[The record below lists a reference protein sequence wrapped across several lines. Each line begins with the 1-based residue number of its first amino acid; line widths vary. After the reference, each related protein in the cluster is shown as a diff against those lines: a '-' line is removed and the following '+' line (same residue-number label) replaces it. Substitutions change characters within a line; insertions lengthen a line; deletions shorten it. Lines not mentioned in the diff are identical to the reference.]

1 MIAKR
6 FHSRANSRDRSGS
19 RLEIRSRPFPPS
31 RDGRTTQDQAAASTA
46 LQTVSATRTLIALL
60 FAPLAWLAQL
70 GIAELV
76 LGQGCLKNATAGGPV
91 FVVLAMPW
99 TPTSLAVASLA
110 CLVFGGLG
118 GWVAWRNL
126 LRTAQISWRFPT
138 ALRGTRAERDW
149 FVSRVCALSSTMF
162 VLGLMTTDIAM
173 LLITPCSIW

>member
-1 MIAKR
+1 MTANR
-6 FHSRANSRDRSGS
+6 FHSRADSRDRSGS
-19 RLEIRSRPFPPS
+19 RAGNRSRPFLPS
-31 RDGRTTQDQAAASTA
+31 RDGRAMHDQPAAPATV
-46 LQTVSATRTLIALL
+46 QTVSATRTLIALL

-76 LGQGCLKNATAGGPV
+76 LGQGCLKSAAAGGPV

-99 TPTSLAVASLA
+99 TPTTLAVASLA

-149 FVSRVCALSSTMF
+149 FISRVCALSSTMF
-162 VLGLMTTDIAM
+162 VLGLLTTDIAM
-173 LLITPCSIW
+173 LLITPCSPW